1 MYIKPQD
8 FWGCDPSLLQDKEI
22 KKKQAQIEEEQAK
35 APRGLLKSSRFKERQ
50 KAALETLKMVVRQNV
65 AEKVGVVDAFI
76 IGYWKVALTI
86 FSSLTSFIVGDIWR
100 LQGIRKWPTV
110 RYLISDQ
117 TKLFW
122 VLTTWE
128 PGRWKN

>member
-1 MYIKPQD
+1 MYIKPQE

-50 KAALETLKMVVRQNV
+50 KAAEQ
-65 AEKVGVVDAFI
+65 VGVVDAFI
-76 IGYWKVALTI
+76 IGYWKVALTV
-86 FSSLTSFIVGDIWR
+86 FNSLTSFIVGDIWK

-117 TKLFW
+117 TKLFTTLRGFGWREHFW